1 MDPFTNPA
9 VLGFAALLPLVIA
22 FVKQSGWSS
31 SANAGL
37 ALAVYVAVGIV
48 GAVATAGVPT
58 LETIVPWV
66 TTVTLVGKVAYD
78 LFWSKLGGTGDASFD
93 ARLTAATSVVKG

>member
-1 MDPFTNPA
+1 MDPFTNPV
-9 VLGFAALLPLVIA
+9 VLGFAALLPLLIA
-22 FVKQSGWSS
+22 LVKQSGWST

-37 ALAVYVAVGIV
+37 ALACYIAVGIV
-48 GAVATAGVPT
+48 GAIATTGVPT

-93 ARLTAATSVVKG
+93 ARLTAATSIVR

>member
-1 MDPFTNPA
+1 MDPFTNPV
-9 VLGFAALLPLVIA
+9 VLGFAALLPLLIA
-22 FVKQSGWSS
+22 FVKQSGWST
-31 SANAGL
+31 SANAGI
-37 ALAVYVAVGIV
+37 ALACYIAVGVV
-48 GAVATAGVPT
+48 GAIATEGAPT

-93 ARLTAATSVVKG
+93 ARLTAATSVRT

>member
-1 MDPFTNPA
+1 MDPFTNPV
-9 VLGFAALLPLVIA
+9 VLVFAALLPLLIA
-22 FVKQSGWSS
+22 FVKQSGWST
-31 SANAGL
+31 SANAGI
-37 ALAVYVAVGIV
+37 ALACYVAVGVV
-48 GAVATAGVPT
+48 GAIAVSGTPT

-93 ARLTAATSVVKG
+93 ARLTAATSVRT